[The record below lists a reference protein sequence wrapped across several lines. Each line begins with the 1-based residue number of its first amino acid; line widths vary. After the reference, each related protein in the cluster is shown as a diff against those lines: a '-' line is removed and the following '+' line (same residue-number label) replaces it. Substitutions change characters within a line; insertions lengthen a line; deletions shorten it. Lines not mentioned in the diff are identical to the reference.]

1 MEWFEM
7 SKELEL
13 AFERGLKGQVS
24 SFDLWLREHGFAPE
38 RMRFDS
44 LFDFLVNQ
52 APINQHRAFD
62 EIGEFLGYFS
72 KTKSGN
78 FHIVVSG
85 VHGSGKTYLT
95 SILKTFLIQ
104 KRQLNSKVLNAR
116 SFGEVDGDE
125 QIFHQ
130 IMDELEEKRY
140 DVLLIDDCHL
150 DKNIKYSLQQISAK
164 VKDALILTTWEPV
177 FWDYVDDE
185 IESTV
190 PSNKIVVLKPFSLA
204 ETVKLLR
211 QVVAFLSEGKAEI
224 SNDVFGE
231 IHAHS
236 VGVPGISIMLLFDV
250 LRRVFDEGLENI
262 DVKIVSNV
270 VKARGIGGIGER
282 MKALNDVQLAILRQI
297 ILSQDKRGVRPTQFA
312 QTLNRDK
319 ATVSY
324 YLSQLCEQG
333 FLDYT
338 KFGKFVYYQIP
349 ESLVPFVEFRLC
361 MMESDFLA

>member
-1 MEWFEM
+1 
-7 SKELEL
+7 
-13 AFERGLKGQVS
+13 
-24 SFDLWLREHGFAPE
+24 
-38 RMRFDS
+38 
-44 LFDFLVNQ
+44 
-52 APINQHRAFD
+52 
-62 EIGEFLGYFS
+62 
-72 KTKSGN
+72 
-78 FHIVVSG
+78 
-85 VHGSGKTYLT
+85 
-95 SILKTFLIQ
+95 
-104 KRQLNSKVLNAR
+104 
-116 SFGEVDGDE
+116 
-125 QIFHQ
+125 
-130 IMDELEEKRY
+130 
-140 DVLLIDDCHL
+140 L

-190 PSNKIVVLKPFSLA
+190 PSNKIVLLKPFSLA
-204 ETVKLLR
+204 DTQKLLR
-211 QVVAFLSEGKAEI
+211 QVVTFLSEGKAEI

-236 VGVPGISIMLLFDV
+236 AGIPGISIMLLFDV
-250 LRRVFDEGLENI
+250 LRRVFDEGLEKI

-270 VKARGIGGIGER
+270 AKARGILGIEER

-297 ILSQDKRGVRPTQFA
+297 LLSHDERGVRPTQFA

-333 FLDYT
+333 LLDYT

-349 ESLVPFVEFRLC
+349 ETLLPFVEFRLC

>member
-1 MEWFEM
+1 M
-7 SKELEL
+7 SKELER
-13 AFERGLKGQVS
+13 AFERGLKGEVS
-24 SFDLWLREHGFAPE
+24 SFDLWLRERGFNPA
-38 RMRFDS
+38 RMRLES
-44 LFDFLVNQ
+44 LFEFLVSQ
-52 APINQHRAFD
+52 APINQQRALN

-85 VHGSGKTYLT
+85 VHGSGKTHLT
-95 SILKTFLIQ
+95 SILSTFLVQ

-125 QIFHQ
+125 QVFHR
-130 IMDELEEKRY
+130 IIDELEEKKF

-164 VKDALILTTWEPV
+164 LKDALILTTWEPV
-177 FWDYVDDE
+177 FWDYIDDE

-190 PSNKIVVLKPFSLA
+190 PSNKIVVLKPFSLPD
-204 ETVKLLR
+204 TVKLLR
-211 QVVAFLSEGKAEI
+211 QVVAFLSEDKAEI

-270 VKARGIGGIGER
+270 VKARGIVGIGER
-282 MKALNDVQLAILRQI
+282 MKTLNDVQLAILRQI
-297 ILSQDKRGVRPTQFA
+297 ILSQDERGVRPTQFA

-324 YLSQLCEQG
+324 YLGQLCEQG
-333 FLDYT
+333 LLDNT

>member
-1 MEWFEM
+1 M
-7 SKELEL
+7 SKELER
-13 AFERGLKGQVS
+13 AFERGLKGEVS
-24 SFDLWLREHGFAPE
+24 SFDLWLRERGFNPA
-38 RMRFDS
+38 RMRTEN
-44 LFDFLVNQ
+44 LFEFLVSQ
-52 APINQHRAFD
+52 APINQQRALD

-85 VHGSGKTYLT
+85 VHGSGKTHLT
-95 SILKTFLIQ
+95 SILGAFLVQ
-104 KRQLNSKVLNAR
+104 KKQLNSKVLNAR
-116 SFGEVDGDE
+116 IFGEVDGDE
-125 QIFHQ
+125 QVFHR
-130 IMDELEEKRY
+130 ILDELEEKKF

-190 PSNKIVVLKPFSLA
+190 PSNKIVLLKPFSLA
-204 ETVKLLR
+204 DTVKLLK

-262 DVKIVSNV
+262 DVKTVSSV
-270 VKARGIGGIGER
+270 IKARGIVGIRER

-297 ILSQDKRGVRPTQFA
+297 ILSQDERGVRPTQFA
-312 QTLNRDK
+312 QALNRDK

-333 FLDYT
+333 LLDYT

>member
-1 MEWFEM
+1 M
-7 SKELEL
+7 SKELEQ

-24 SFDLWLREHGFAPE
+24 SFDLWLRERGFNPA
-38 RMRFDS
+38 RMRLGS
-44 LFDFLVNQ
+44 LFDFLVGQ
-52 APINQHRAFD
+52 PPINQQKALD
-62 EIGEFLGYFS
+62 DIGEFLGYFS

-78 FHIVVSG
+78 FHIAVSG
-85 VHGSGKTYLT
+85 VHGSGKTHLT
-95 SILKTFLIQ
+95 SILTAFLVQ
-104 KRQLNSKVLNAR
+104 KKQLNSKVLNAR
-116 SFGEVDGDE
+116 SFGDVDGDE
-125 QIFHQ
+125 QVFHR
-130 IMDELEEKRY
+130 IIDELEEKKF

-177 FWDYVDDE
+177 FWDCIDDE

-204 ETVKLLR
+204 DTTKLLK
-211 QVVAFLSEGKAEI
+211 QVVEFLSEGKAEI
-224 SNDVFGE
+224 SNDVFEE
-231 IHAHS
+231 IHKYS

-250 LRRVFDEGLENI
+250 LRRVFDEGLEKI
-262 DVKIVSNV
+262 DVSIVSNV
-270 VKARGIGGIGER
+270 VKARGIVGIGER
-282 MKALNDVQLAILRQI
+282 MKTLNDVQLAILREI
-297 ILSQDKRGVRPTQFA
+297 IVSHDERGVRPTQFA

-324 YLSQLCEQG
+324 YLGQLCEQG
-333 FLDYT
+333 LLDYT

-349 ESLVPFVEFRLC
+349 EPLVPFVEFRLC